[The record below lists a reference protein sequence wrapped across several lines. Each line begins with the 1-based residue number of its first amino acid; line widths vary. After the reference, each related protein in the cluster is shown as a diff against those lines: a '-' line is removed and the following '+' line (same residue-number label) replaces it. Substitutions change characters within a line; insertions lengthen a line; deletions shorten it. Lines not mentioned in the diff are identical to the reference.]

1 MNRRVF
7 LCGLTLETLV
17 ARLAGEAQP
26 VGKVPRIGV
35 LGAASPE
42 WAPHTDAL
50 RQGLRELGYVEGQ
63 NITSEW
69 RWARGDPKRFP
80 EIAAE
85 LVRLNV
91 DVIVADNNPAIAAA
105 QKATRTIPIVMVVAT
120 DPVGLGFV
128 ASLARPG
135 GNITGLS
142 FQSVEPG
149 KRLQLLRE
157 TVPNLSK
164 IAILSDLTEPG
175 RRESMLAQQTAAM
188 ELGLQVQSVQARSA
202 GELDS
207 AFTTMTRNG
216 VGGVVIGGS
225 TMQYIHRARI
235 GELAARSRLPTV
247 CAAKGYAE
255 AGCLIS
261 YNASFGDLFRRA
273 AAYVDKILKGAKPAD
288 LPVEQPTK
296 FELVINLKTAKA
308 LGLTIPQSILLRAD
322 QVIE

>member
-1 MNRRVF
+1 
-7 LCGLTLETLV
+7 
-17 ARLAGEAQP
+17 
-26 VGKVPRIGV
+26 
-35 LGAASPE
+35 
-42 WAPHTDAL
+42 
-50 RQGLRELGYVEGQ
+50 
-63 NITSEW
+63 
-69 RWARGDPKRFP
+69 
-80 EIAAE
+80 
-85 LVRLNV
+85 
-91 DVIVADNNPAIAAA
+91 
-105 QKATRTIPIVMVVAT
+105 MVVAT

>member
-7 LCGLTLETLV
+7 LCGLTLGTLV

-69 RWARGDPKRFP
+69 RWARGDPKRFL

-235 GELAARSRLPTV
+235 GELAVRSRLPTV